1 MQKGCQHG
9 CPGCLQPTISLSLAP
24 EATDVFYETATRS
37 TTTLRVDLGQFCASR
52 RGDASGAE
60 SRLYLGAQAL
70 DTRERYTSEK
80 LATRGR
86 GGVFSM
92 PTKKVVILRARVTQ
106 SRLPRRCKH
115 ARRRQLLGGRRGT
128 VASGRLH
135 HGRRSPARGLRSAAL
150 KHSRGPGRE
159 LFSRFHAC
167 KRPTASPTLSFLN
180 LDYLS
185 NLLTE

>member
-1 MQKGCQHG
+1 MAAQAASS
-9 CPGCLQPTISLSLAP
+9 PRFRFLSRQRQRM
-24 EATDVFYETATRS
+24 FSTRPP
-37 TTTLRVDLGQFCASR
+37 RGRPPPCASIWDNFVHR
-52 RGDASGAE
+52 DADDASGAE
-60 SRLYLGAQAL
+60 SRVYLGARAL

-92 PTKKVVILRARVTQ
+92 PTKKVVIPRARVTQ

-150 KHSRGPGRE
+150 KHSGGPGRE

-167 KRPTASPTLSFLN
+167 KRPPASPTLSFLN
-180 LDYLS
+180 LDYLL
-185 NLLTE
+185 NLFTE